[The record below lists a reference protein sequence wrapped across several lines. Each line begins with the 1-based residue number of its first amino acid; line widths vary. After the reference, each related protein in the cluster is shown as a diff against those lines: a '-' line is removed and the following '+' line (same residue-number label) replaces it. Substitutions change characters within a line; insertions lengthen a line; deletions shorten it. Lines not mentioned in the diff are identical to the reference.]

1 MSGSLYLKYNA
12 TDDGSRTPT
21 NPIPPNTDFWD
32 GNAVS
37 LATTGNIYTIG
48 QNAPIEVQVSLKPEA
63 PAYEIINVEV
73 WVCDPTTVAGP
84 STALPPYQGAANGT
98 ALTGFCI
105 PADGSVPIVHV
116 PTAPDTT
123 YFKPYPGISNLPGGH
138 CCLIANCYGTTSD
151 GMSDGASLASSAAS
165 LPSLVQT
172 DQHVAQ
178 RNIFASTS
186 QNMKII
192 FPFRAATPLGEGAER
207 VRLDIVETSPA
218 ELETI
223 LHAREG
229 ELQGA
234 QFTGLPLAVSQ
245 LPPKSARMSR
255 GLPRRRCCRWLGW
268 CCKWLQRWCAKEG
281 PIIDLELKAHES
293 KVLTLTVELDP
304 AEKPGAA
311 HAFDIVQKDAQGRIQ
326 GGFRL
331 VTVAKH

>member
-21 NPIPPNTDFWD
+21 NPVPPNTDFWD
-32 GNAVS
+32 GNAVR

-73 WVCDPTTVAGP
+73 WVCDPSTVAGP
-84 STALPPYQGAANGT
+84 STALAPYQGAANGT

-105 PADGSVPIVHV
+105 PSDGPVPVIQV

-138 CCLIANCYGTTSD
+138 CCLIANCWGTTSD
-151 GMSDGASLASSAAS
+151 GMSDGVSLASSAAS
-165 LPSLVQT
+165 LPNLVQT

-186 QNMKII
+186 QNMMII

-207 VRLDIVETSPA
+207 VRLEIVETSPA
-218 ELETI
+218 ELRTI
-223 LHAREG
+223 LAG
-229 ELQGA
+229 
-234 QFTGLPLAVSQ
+234 
-245 LPPKSARMSR
+245 
-255 GLPRRRCCRWLGW
+255 PRRRAAGRAVHGPAAGSLAGCR
-268 CCKWLQRWCAKEG
+268 RS
-281 PIIDLELKAHES
+281 P
-293 KVLTLTVELDP
+293 P
-304 AEKPGAA
+304 ACRVGCPGAGA
-311 HAFDIVQKDAQGRIQ
+311 A
-326 GGFRL
+326 GGL
-331 VTVAKH
+331 AGVASGCGAGAPRRGPSSIWN